1 VIYCFGFILPFLDWY
16 CLLVED
22 GMGERL
28 NRRVFLSMGV
38 GLLTL
43 PAVAQI
49 TGCRGNDQSEPEKKI
64 FPDPKFELLDLALQH
79 EFGAVVQYSNHA
91 GVIKALNSDPGGTIA
106 KTLEEIIFQEVRH
119 SIHLSDILK
128 KNGIE
133 PTVAVWP
140 PQTAAKP
147 EEMVQQDL
155 AAESGAIALYQQILE
170 QDFDN
175 PTKRI
180 IEKLLRSE
188 KAHHHYFTKLLA
200 ELG

>member
-1 VIYCFGFILPFLDWY
+1 M
-16 CLLVED
+16 ED
-22 GMGERL
+22 GMGEQV
-28 NRRVFLSMGV
+28 NRRAFLSIGI

-49 TGCRGNDQSEPEKKI
+49 SGCSGKGPGEPEKKI

-79 EFGAVVQYSNHA
+79 EFGAIVQYGNHA
-91 GVIKALNSDPGGTIA
+91 GVITALDNDPGGALVRTF
-106 KTLEEIIFQEVRH
+106 EEIICSEAQH
-119 SIHLSDILK
+119 SIHLSTILK

-140 PQTAAKP
+140 PQTAATP
-147 EEMVQQDL
+147 AEMVEKDV
-155 AAESGAIALYQQILE
+155 AAESGAIDLYQQILE
-170 QDFDN
+170 KDFDD

-180 IEKLLRSE
+180 IEKIVSSE
-188 KAHHHYFTKLLA
+188 KQHHHYFSKLLS

>member
-1 VIYCFGFILPFLDWY
+1 
-16 CLLVED
+16 
-22 GMGERL
+22 MGEHVS
-28 NRRVFLSMGV
+28 RRTFLSMGV

-49 TGCRGNDQSEPEKKI
+49 TGCRDNDQSETEKKI
-64 FPDPKFELLDLALQH
+64 FSDPKFELLDLALQH
-79 EFGAVVQYSNHA
+79 EFGAVVQYGNHT
-91 GVIKALNSDPGGTIA
+91 GVITALNSDPGGTIA
-106 KTLEEIIFQEVRH
+106 KTFEGIICQEVNH
-119 SIHLSDILK
+119 SIHLTDILK

-140 PQTAAKP
+140 PQTAATP
-147 EEMVQQDL
+147 EEMVQKDL

-170 QDFDN
+170 EDFDG

-188 KAHHHYFTKLLA
+188 KTHHHYFSKLLS